1 MRFMQ
6 SAELSFKL
14 DQVQKM
20 AATPSVA
27 GGKAEK
33 WVEKCRR
40 ALAENVLIASVPA

>member
-27 GGKAEK
+27 GEK
-33 WVEKCRR
+33 RKSGWKS
-40 ALAENVLIASVPA
+40 ADKHWLKMS

>member
-14 DQVQKM
+14 DKVQKM

-27 GGKAEK
+27 GEK
-33 WVEKCRR
+33 GAWQQ
-40 ALAENVLIASVPA
+40 ATFNNLQA

>member
-27 GGKAEK
+27 AIGEK
-33 WVEKCRR
+33 RKSGWKS
-40 ALAENVLIASVPA
+40 ADKHWLKMS